1 MGRYLDKLKHYH
13 VYIFF
18 CVAPP
23 AASPPGFLLLTRRVS
38 DEVFEERFLGICHN
52 TEDFVTAAKST
63 GLGNTRKLSKWKVF
77 EVLNERDFVFSIQ
90 HVKLEM
96 TRR

>member
-1 MGRYLDKLKHYH
+1 MDMILQGRRFGSNSFLY
-13 VYIFF
+13 
-18 CVAPP
+18 CGACRP
-23 AASPPGFLLLTRRVS
+23 ADTRRVS

>member
-1 MGRYLDKLKHYH
+1 MGGVVSILNT
-13 VYIFF
+13 VYQNFIRD
-18 CVAPP
+18 
-23 AASPPGFLLLTRRVS
+23 SRRVS

-90 HVKLEM
+90 HVKLGM

>member
-1 MGRYLDKLKHYH
+1 MKHGSGIKGLDDKSSGMEILIADAFAK
-13 VYIFF
+13 IN
-18 CVAPP
+18 P
-23 AASPPGFLLLTRRVS
+23 TRRVS

>member
-1 MGRYLDKLKHYH
+1 MKRAK
-13 VYIFF
+13 
-18 CVAPP
+18 A
-23 AASPPGFLLLTRRVS
+23 TRRVS

-77 EVLNERDFVFSIQ
+77 EVLNERDFVFFIQ